1 MAWDI
6 QALFRRHAKDITR
19 SLCRRGL
26 SEETAADIMQD
37 TFVRVLTAVPSDGA
51 AVQNPKAYLY
61 RVSRNLSINHHRRER
76 LVEMLN
82 LDDEA
87 FGEIADPAPTPE
99 KIVHDRQLLRQTEAA
114 LAELPERTRL
124 AFELHRLGE
133 NTLAEIA
140 QKIGV
145 SPTRVWVLIREAYR
159 HIVLRTGGL

>member
-87 FGEIADPAPTPE
+87 FGEIADPAPRRKRSSMTVSFCVRRRRLWPSFRNGP
-99 KIVHDRQLLRQTEAA
+99 VWRSNFTGWG
-114 LAELPERTRL
+114 RTR
-124 AFELHRLGE
+124 
-133 NTLAEIA
+133 
-140 QKIGV
+140 
-145 SPTRVWVLIREAYR
+145 SPKSRRRSACR
-159 HIVLRTGGL
+159 RPGSGF